1 MFKMIKGHK
10 KVTPLVGRAVHETKS
25 LCFFFFNY
33 QRPLSDIGLISD
45 PFFLT

>member
-25 LCFFFFNY
+25 LCFF
-33 QRPLSDIGLISD
+33 
-45 PFFLT
+45 LTTRDHSQI